1 MSTVANIIT
10 SGIFFIMFFFSLSIA
25 RNVHSTL
32 GPDNAG
38 KLLRVLFPKYFF
50 WGLILS
56 LAGAVAFYLSGEL
69 LKSLTLMIIAVLAGV
84 SRFILVPKINKSRDL
99 MLEGEEEAKK
109 SFSSLHTLSV
119 SINVVQLALLLAVL
133 IVSVS

>member
-1 MSTVANIIT
+1 MSTLANIIT

-84 SRFILVPKINKSRDL
+84 SRFILVPKINKNRDL